1 MTSSTSS
8 NNRVQHLTFGC
19 RLNFLESETMENLA
33 SQTKGEEKLLI
44 VNSCA
49 VTAEAERQARQAIR
63 KAHKENPSLKIILTG
78 CASERN
84 PEQWKDLPGISK
96 IVSNIKKLSPQ
107 EWGLTETQ
115 SYPAPQ
121 SRRTR
126 ALLQIQQG
134 CDHSCT
140 FCVIPQGR
148 GKARSLSKAEIIAQT
163 GILLEA
169 GHKEIVITGV
179 DIASWKEGN
188 ERLGQLCHA
197 ILKAYPHLSR
207 LRLSSIDP
215 ELLSPKSA
223 DPYLWDLIEHEERFV
238 PYLHLSLQA
247 GSNLILKRM
256 KRRHSKEDV
265 SYIIERTRHA
275 RPHFA
280 IGADLI
286 AGFPTETDELFEETF
301 TSLSAW
307 KIPFMHVFPYS
318 ERPNTPAAKMP
329 SVPKKTRQERAKEV
343 RLLGQKHCHEFLMQF
358 VGQEVSVLF
367 ETEEKGMLPAFARF
381 RLEPETA
388 RKGIPGEILQA
399 KITRATENEIFGHLV
414 LQEMN

>member
-1 MTSSTSS
+1 MASSSS
-8 NNRVQHLTFGC
+8 SPHNRVQHLTFGC

-33 SQTKGEEKLLI
+33 SQTEEKEDLLI

-63 KAHKENPSLKIILTG
+63 KAHKENPALKIILTG

-84 PEQWKDLPGISK
+84 PEKWKDLPGVSK
-96 IVSNIKKLSPQ
+96 IVSNLTKLSPT
-107 EWGLTETQ
+107 EWGI
-115 SYPAPQ
+115 SDKKSIPAPQ

-148 GKARSLSKAEIIAQT
+148 GKARSLSKTEILNQA

-169 GHKEIVITGV
+169 GHKEIVLTGV
-179 DIASWKEGN
+179 DIASWHENG
-188 ERLGQLCHA
+188 ERLGQLCRD
-197 ILKAYPHLSR
+197 ILKAHPNLPR

-215 ELLSPKSA
+215 ELIAPQNLDKN
-223 DPYLWDLIEHEERFV
+223 LWDLIENEERFT

-247 GSNLILKRM
+247 GANLILKRM
-256 KRRHSKEDV
+256 KRRHSCQDV
-265 SYIIERTRHA
+265 DYIIQRTRQA

-286 AGFPTETDELFEETF
+286 AGFPTETDALFEETF
-301 TSLSAW
+301 HSLSNW
-307 KIPFMHVFPYS
+307 KIPFLHVFPYS

-329 SVPKKTRQERAKEV
+329 SVPKKKRQERAKRV
-343 RLLGQKHCHEFLMQF
+343 RLLGQATCHAFLKSL
-358 VGQEVSVLF
+358 VGQEAAVLF
-367 ETEEKGMLPAFARF
+367 ETAEKGMLPNFARF
-381 RLEPETA
+381 HLEENTE
-388 RKGIPGEILQA
+388 RKGISGEILQV
-399 KITRATENEIFGHLV
+399 KITNATENELLGHLIK
-414 LQEMN
+414 